1 MDVRDHA
8 RIGPAHNLGARILN
22 AGAKENMSLSVGCAK
37 NALQKIMSRLLICDV
52 ELITKCITDAIIYE
66 IPTING
72 QNR

>member
-1 MDVRDHA
+1 
-8 RIGPAHNLGARILN
+8 LN
-22 AGAKENMSLSVGCAK
+22 VGAKENVSLSVGCAK

-66 IPTING
+66 MPTING